1 MNRLTLDYTKMTA
14 CIFNGSD
21 SECKNE
27 YDEKKWNIVFKV
39 VE

>member
-1 MNRLTLDYTKMTA
+1 MNRLTLDYTKMTT